1 MPLFYNQKRILQSE
15 SKAPILQSEANFIVR
30 K

>member
-15 SKAPILQSEANFIVR
+15 SNAPILQSETNSSVR